1 MATVTPPDKIEVRK
15 PAAEVARAVSRDRG
29 LTKLSRLQT
38 LGVFFGI
45 LGFTL
50 IFQVAS
56 ALPADD
62 ITFVFGLGDGVPQ
75 ISLDPPNLVL
85 GIGILFLVAAAVAL
99 ADRWTGRYAGVALV
113 VCSILFVPLVLVCA
127 VALSSTTQTNLLP
140 LLSQSLRL

>member
-1 MATVTPPDKIEVRK
+1 MATVTPPDKVEARK

-50 IFQVAS
+50 LVQVAS
-56 ALPADD
+56 ALPGDD
-62 ITFVFGLGDGVPQ
+62 ITFAFGLGDTAPHVT
-75 ISLDPPNLVL
+75 LDPPNVVL

-127 VALSSTTQTNLLP
+127 VALSSTRSTN
-140 LLSQSLRL
+140 